1 MKIGILKGNGIGPEI
16 SESTMSVLNATG
28 LNIEWVP
35 IPIAQEAVERYGH
48 PLPPEV
54 ITQLREVKL
63 VIKAPLLVDKGLGR
77 ITCTDDD
84 GSEITYPSLNNAIRR
99 ALKLFVNPRP
109 IRGFS
114 KLSGKY
120 AELDMVIM
128 REVTE
133 DVYIGWEYKIEENAA
148 QAIKLITRTAS
159 LRVARYAFDYARTHH
174 RKKVTCLHKANVLNF
189 TDGLFLKCCREVAKE
204 YPDIPFDDL
213 MIDAACYQ
221 LVKKPEFFDVVV
233 APNQYGDIFSDLG
246 AGLIGS
252 LGLAPG
258 ANIGDGIAVFEASHG
273 AAPDIAG
280 KGIANP
286 IALILSGAEL
296 LDYISEYKAAD
307 AIRGAVRD
315 VLSQGDFLTPDLE
328 GEAST
333 QQLTRA
339 IAKHVTEHMQTA

>member
-16 SESTMSVLNATG
+16 SDAVMTVLNATG
-28 LNIEWVP
+28 LNIEWVN
-35 IPIAQEAVERYGH
+35 IPVAEEAVKLYGH

-54 ITQLREVKL
+54 IKELREVT
-63 VIKAPLLVDKGLGR
+63 VAIKAPLLVDKGLGR
-77 ITCTDDD
+77 ITCIDDD
-84 GSEITYPSLNNAIRR
+84 GSEVTYPSLNNAIRR

-109 IRGFS
+109 VRGFAGI
-114 KLSGKY
+114 SGGY

-133 DVYIGWEYKIEENAA
+133 DVYIGWEHRIEENAA

-159 LRVARYAFDYARTHH
+159 LRVARYAFEYARAHS

-189 TDGLFLKCCREVAKE
+189 TDGLFLACCREVAME
-204 YPDIPFDDL
+204 YPDITFDDL

-221 LVKKPEFFDVVV
+221 LVKKPAFFDVVV

-286 IALILSGAEL
+286 VALILSGAQL
-296 LDYISEYKAAD
+296 LDHINELKAAN
-307 AIRGAVRD
+307 AVRQAVGD
-315 VLSQGDFLTPDLE
+315 VLQQNDLLTPDL
-328 GEAST
+328 GGNATT
-333 QQLTRA
+333 QQLTQA
-339 IAKHVTEHMQTA
+339 IAQRVGHHMQLM